1 MNRNGVYTMNEN
13 VNSNALTIIENKKRN
28 QLQFD
33 GNTVKNSKIL
43 KICLKLPETLTKSI
57 EFIVFFTNRTQNE
70 LLTEFVV
77 YQLESY
83 LYDHNLVILS
93 IVEKNGF
100 LELIGHGRDE
110 YFGYELQAIQE
121 SDTVP
126 KTELIK
132 WKSMNLELKLN
143 KNIIE
148 FIEKY
153 CRLSNMSKAEFIA
166 LLIIDR
172 LDCIRACPE
181 MILDYMGNSD
191 EFFKDLKEGIDNY
204 YGKTII
210 QKEKDSEEV

>member
-1 MNRNGVYTMNEN
+1 MINQN
-13 VNSNALTIIENKKRN
+13 VNPKALAILENKKRN
-28 QLQFD
+28 FD
-33 GNTVKNSKIL
+33 GNTDKNSKIL
-43 KICLKLPETLTKSI
+43 KISLKLPKTLTKSI
-57 EFIVFFTNRTQNE
+57 EFIVFFTNRTQND

-77 YQLESY
+77 HELDAY

-100 LELIGHGRDE
+100 LELIGQGRDE

-132 WKSMNLELKLN
+132 WKSVNLELKLN
-143 KNIIE
+143 KNIIG

-153 CRLSNMSKAEFIA
+153 CRLSNTSKAELIA
-166 LLIIDR
+166 LLIIAR
-172 LDCIRACPE
+172 LDCIRTCPE
-181 MILDYMGNSD
+181 MILDYVGNND
-191 EFFKDLKEGIDNY
+191 EFFKELEEGINSY

-210 QKEKDSEEV
+210 QKEKDCEEV